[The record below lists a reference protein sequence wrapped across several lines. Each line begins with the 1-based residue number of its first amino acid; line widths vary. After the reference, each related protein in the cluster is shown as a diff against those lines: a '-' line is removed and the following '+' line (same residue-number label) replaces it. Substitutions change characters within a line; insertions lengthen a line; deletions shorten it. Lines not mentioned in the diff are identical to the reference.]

1 MKKMIP
7 LIAVVVG
14 LTATASVFAQAA
26 SSGTSGTAH
35 STYTTTGATQT
46 QTATANVE
54 DTLHSLLGRAE
65 SFSSRS
71 DAGSVLVVPSG
82 QMSTENLVAAH
93 EDMNVMSRILADA
106 LKQTGVASTG
116 SAWPNYQAYNGDLF
130 STGWSVS
137 SATPNP
143 GNIFL
148 QGYGVL
154 FTMKVG
160 FPLSPGPDANEP
172 QEPAAKAGG
181 DSVWQK
187 AREDLY
193 EPQTA
198 ERGSGKIKVKE
209 EKYSAERVENLKTA
223 IVTSLKH
230 AANIRG
236 LQPGDSVV
244 VTISG
249 QSNRAGIVSMKKIE
263 GTDEVIVV
271 DGANKT
277 VVYRGGLPD
286 DVKRSAS
293 TVLTIRAKIS
303 DVTAFNKGETN
314 LDQFRQK
321 VQILSHPYLG
331 GKTGSMTATSLV
343 LPSGNQAAPPA
354 IQP

>member
-1 MKKMIP
+1 M
-7 LIAVVVG
+7 
-14 LTATASVFAQAA
+14 
-26 SSGTSGTAH
+26 
-35 STYTTTGATQT
+35 
-46 QTATANVE
+46 
-54 DTLHSLLGRAE
+54 
-65 SFSSRS
+65 
-71 DAGSVLVVPSG
+71 VVPAG
-82 QMSTENLVAAH
+82 QMSTENLVAAN
-93 EDMNVMSRILADA
+93 EDMNVMSRILANA

-116 SAWPNYQAYNGDLF
+116 GAWPNYQAYNGDLF

-172 QEPAAKAGG
+172 QKPAAKAGG

-193 EPQTA
+193 EPQAA
-198 ERGSGKIKVKE
+198 EQRGRRVRSAE

-223 IVTSLKH
+223 IITSLKH
-230 AANIRG
+230 ATNIRG
-236 LQPGDSVV
+236 LQPTDSVV
-244 VTISG
+244 VTIIG
-249 QSNRAGIVSMKKIE
+249 QGSRTTIVSLKNIE
-263 GTDEVIVV
+263 GTDDVIVV
-271 DGANKT
+271 DSANRTTRRYK
-277 VVYRGGLPD
+277 GGLPENL
-286 DVKRSAS
+286 KRSAP

-331 GKTGSMTATSLV
+331 GKTGSAVTTSLV
-343 LPSGNQAAPPA
+343 LPSGNQAPPPA